1 MSYIYLAESGAE
13 SSAECFSEIPVFV
26 LSRLNLI
33 VEESSYKDNETEFC
47 QSFQSGATC
56 EHLTVN
62 RGAGKL
68 TSFAEDFPAR
78 TYLARARAQESK
90 EREADYG
97 LNLQESLAKF
107 DPDTHLW
114 KTRQCSLLED
124 SDECLETFPKSG
136 MMQGGV
142 LWELTMWARR
152 TSEKEC
158 GFWRTPDTSAGG
170 IVSDRELE
178 ELANGNWKR
187 PSGSQKQ
194 LRLQDQ
200 VRDKRLWPTP
210 TRCGNYNRKG
220 LSKTSGDGLA
230 TAVLMYPTPNCS
242 GMDGGS
248 NSRKANIK
256 RGIHQKLY
264 LTPMAHDSKA
274 TIHLRSNHQNG
285 LGEVVHGGELTLP
298 TKTAR
303 LNPNWVEWLMGW
315 PIGWTDLKPLGMDK
329 FRSWRQQHLDV

>member
-1 MSYIYLAESGAE
+1 MSYTYLQASGE
-13 SSAECFSEIPVFV
+13 VSSAECYSDIPAYV

-33 VEESSYKDNETEFC
+33 AEKSFYKGNETESC
-47 QSFQSGATC
+47 QSFQSGTMC
-56 EHLTVN
+56 EPLTAS
-62 RGAGKL
+62 RGGGKL
-68 TSFAEDFPAR
+68 TSSVEDSLVK
-78 TYLARARAQESK
+78 TYLVQGKAQGLKES
-90 EREADYG
+90 EADCG
-97 LNLQESLAKF
+97 LNLQESLAKY
-107 DPDTHLW
+107 DPATHSW
-114 KTRQCSLLED
+114 RTRQCSLFEG
-124 SDECLETFPKSG
+124 SGECLETFPKSG

-142 LWELTMWARR
+142 LWELTMWEHP
-152 TSEKEC
+152 TSEREC

-200 VRDKRLWPTP
+200 VREPRL
-210 TRCGNYNRKG
+210 
-220 LSKTSGDGLA
+220 
-230 TAVLMYPTPNCS
+230 YPTPNCS

-248 NSRKANIK
+248 NSRKANKK
-256 RGIHQKLY
+256 RGIYQKLY
-264 LTPMAHDSKA
+264 STPTRSDYKGRGTNSKQQGLPEIVKNLYPTPTCHDTKA
-274 TIHLRSNHQNG
+274 KLCLRQNHQNG
-285 LGEVVHGGELTLP
+285 LGEVVHGGMQTPP

-329 FRSWRQQHLDV
+329 FRLWRQQHLDY

>member
-1 MSYIYLAESGAE
+1 MSYIYLQEQGGE
-13 SSAECFSEIPVFV
+13 SSAECFSDIPAYV

-33 VEESSYKDNETEFC
+33 AEKSFYKGNETESC
-47 QSFQSGATC
+47 QSSQSGTMC
-56 EHLTVN
+56 EPLMAS
-62 RGAGKL
+62 RGEGKL
-68 TSFAEDFPAR
+68 TSSVADSLVK
-78 TYLARARAQESK
+78 TYLAQGKAQESK
-90 EREADYG
+90 EREADCG
-97 LNLQESLAKF
+97 LNLQESLARY
-107 DPDTHLW
+107 DPATHLW
-114 KTRQCSLLED
+114 RTRQCSLFEGLG
-124 SDECLETFPKSG
+124 ECLETFPKSG
-136 MMQGGV
+136 MMHDGV
-142 LWELTMWARR
+142 LWELTMWEHP
-152 TSEKEC
+152 TSEREC

-200 VRDKRLWPTP
+200 VREPRLH
-210 TRCGNYNRKG
+210 
-220 LSKTSGDGLA
+220 
-230 TAVLMYPTPNCS
+230 PTPNCS

-248 NSRKANIK
+248 DSRKANQK

-264 LTPMAHDSKA
+264 PTPKCQDSRAALMDRHK
-274 TIHLRSNHQNG
+274 SN
-285 LGEVVHGGELTLP
+285 LGEVVHGGIETLP

-329 FRSWRQQHLDV
+329 FRLWRQQHLDC